1 MDARTLCLGV
11 LHLGDASGYEIK
23 KLYEEGDFSHFYET
37 SFGSIYP
44 ALNRLVEDGLAV
56 CTAQAQDKR
65 PDKKVY
71 SITAKGR
78 QVFAEALQAVPTPDK
93 FRSDF
98 CFIMVFAHLLPVAR
112 LAQLLDR
119 QAAWYDENIRRM
131 ASGEGGAVCDAS
143 PARRFIHGLGLA
155 VYRTAAEY
163 LAQHKNLLLQDA
175 AADESVRTGQRDA
188 KRRSA

>member
-1 MDARTLCLGV
+1 MDARTLCLGA

-56 CTAQAQDKR
+56 CTEQAQDKR

-78 QVFAEALQAVPTPDK
+78 QVFAEALQAAPTPDK

-98 CFIMVFAHLLPVAR
+98 CFIMVFAHLLPVSR
-112 LAQLLDR
+112 LGQLLDQ
-119 QAAWYDENIRRM
+119 QARWYGENIQRM
-131 ASGEGGAVCDAS
+131 DSGECSDLCDAS
-143 PARRFIHGLGLA
+143 PAQRFIHGLGLA
-155 VYRTAAEY
+155 VYR
-163 LAQHKNLLLQDA
+163 A
-175 AADESVRTGQRDA
+175 AADYLTRNKDGLLKDA
-188 KRRSA
+188 TADQSGAHRAA

>member
-1 MDARTLCLGV
+1 
-11 LHLGDASGYEIK
+11 
-23 KLYEEGDFSHFYET
+23 
-37 SFGSIYP
+37 
-44 ALNRLVEDGLAV
+44 LAV

-78 QVFAEALQAVPTPDK
+78 QVFAEALQAAPMADK

-112 LAQLLDR
+112 LAQLLDG
-119 QAAWYDENIRRM
+119 QAAWYRENIERM
-131 ASGEGGAVCDAS
+131 EGGECGALCDAS
-143 PARRFIHGLGLA
+143 PAQRFIHGLGLA

-163 LAQHKNLLLQDA
+163 LAQHKHSLLQDA
-175 AADESVRTGQRDA
+175 VADESGPLDA
-188 KRRSA
+188 RRRSA

>member
-1 MDARTLCLGV
+1 MDARTLCLGA
-11 LHLGDASGYEIK
+11 LQLGDASGYEIK

-56 CTAQAQDKR
+56 CTEQAQDKR

-78 QVFAEALQAVPTPDK
+78 QAFAEALQAAPTPDK

-98 CFIMVFAHLLPVAR
+98 CFMMVFAHLLPVNR

-119 QAAWYDENIRRM
+119 QAGWYGENIRRM
-131 ASGEGGAVCDAS
+131 EGDACAAMRDAS
-143 PARRFIHGLGLA
+143 AAQRFIHGLGLA
-155 VYRTAAEY
+155 VYRTAADY
-163 LAQHKNLLLQDA
+163 LARHKEALLAEAEVERSGTDRA
-175 AADESVRTGQRDA
+175 A
-188 KRRSA
+188 